1 MEAKRRYRR
10 RIEELQRDI
19 ELADRDGDM
28 TASQAASAE
37 LETLLRE
44 LSSATGLGGRDRR
57 LGDKVERARKAV
69 SARIHDTLGRVA
81 AVHPALGS
89 HLESS
94 VMLGVLCSYR
104 PTKPVAWRIDR

>member
-1 MEAKRRYRR
+1 
-10 RIEELQRDI
+10 
-19 ELADRDGDM
+19 M

-57 LGDKVERARKAV
+57 LGDEVERARKTV

-81 AVHPALGS
+81 VHPALGS
-89 HLESS
+89 HLRASIT
-94 VMLGVLCSYR
+94 LGTRCSYR
-104 PTKPVAWRIDR
+104 PTKPVRWLVRGGDSASNS